1 MRFTYWL
8 PVLLLLAMTLPAAGQ
23 GEVAHNSAT
32 VELPDR
38 ITFAVETD
46 GALSEATLRYGTNA
60 RSCQPSQGVVPV
72 EPEANAAEW
81 LWEFR
86 RAGALP
92 LGAQVWW
99 EWDLTLVD
107 GRALTTPRQTITVLD
122 DRRDWQTLS
131 GGTVSVFWIEGDA
144 ATGQRYLDI
153 AQRSLQTF
161 QAELDLTYEQ
171 PLTVF
176 IYPTFED
183 LQTTLLYLA
192 DWTGGVAFSDYST
205 TIFGVPADSDLTWAP
220 TVMSHE
226 LLHIVTG
233 AATFNCE
240 GQAMPVWLNE
250 GLSMYIETRMD
261 GASTRFDE
269 DTLSWRIERGTL
281 PYLRE
286 LATQFSAYGDDAG
299 LAYAQSGSV
308 VAYLVQ
314 TYGRERIPPLLE
326 EIRAGRAV
334 DQALTNVYGLTTD
347 TLDEAWRE
355 SLTGSDQIVPTLQ
368 PAVESAP
375 TPVPTLPLWDPA
387 ENMSAATSGPSPTG
401 APTPG
406 PMGPPPGTGLVSS
419 WTGLIALGLCVL
431 SAAVLVFGGLALVL
445 VVTGRRGIRS

>member
-1 MRFTYWL
+1 MT
-8 PVLLLLAMTLPAAGQ
+8 VLMALMLALPAAGQ
-23 GEVAHNSAT
+23 GEVSGNSAT
-32 VELPDR
+32 VALPDR
-38 ITFAVETD
+38 ITFAVEAG

-60 RSCQPSQGVVPV
+60 QSCQPSQGVVPV

-99 EWDLTLVD
+99 EWDLTLTD
-107 GRALTTPRQTITVLD
+107 GHILTTPRQTITVLD

-131 GGTVSVFWIEGDA
+131 GDTVSVYWIEGDA
-144 ATGQRYLDI
+144 DTGQRYLDI
-153 AQRSLQTF
+153 AQRSLETY

-176 IYPTFED
+176 IYPTFDD
-183 LQTTLLYLA
+183 LQTALLYLA

-205 TIFGVPADSDLTWAP
+205 TIFGVPADSDPTWAP
-220 TVMSHE
+220 AVMSHE

-240 GQAMPVWLNE
+240 GQNMPVWLNE
-250 GLSMYIETRMD
+250 GLSMYIETRMQ
-261 GASTRFDE
+261 GASTRFDDDE
-269 DTLSWRIERGTL
+269 LSRRVEQGTL

-286 LATQFSAYGDDAG
+286 LATQFSAYGDDAN
-299 LAYAQSGSV
+299 LAYTQSGSV
-308 VAYLVQ
+308 VAYLAQ
-314 TYGRERIPPLLE
+314 TYGRDRIPPLLE
-326 EIRAGRAV
+326 EIRAGHAI

-355 SLTGSDQIVPTLQ
+355 SLTGSDPIIPTLQ
-368 PAVESAP
+368 PPLEGAP

-387 ENMSAATSGPSPTG
+387 ESRGTATPGPSPTR
-401 APTPG
+401 APTPSPVG
-406 PMGPPPGTGLVSS
+406 PSQGTGFVSNF
-419 WTGLIALGLCVL
+419 TGLIALGLCVL
-431 SAAVLVFGGLALVL
+431 SAAGLVVAGLGLGLVL
-445 VVTGRRGIRS
+445 VVAGRGGGRS